1 MHYFS
6 LSFQGMVPNVEDKLL
21 FMKENLIKISKHR
34 AMKQSNI
41 DEQFAVL
48 DLNTYKIIK
57 RCIPLNIQEKSD
69 LEIAQ
74 DSDVGEWKDG
84 SMDPETGV
92 EQAETG
98 IKFSHFSDGVFL
110 PASLGSER
118 VLVLFNFFIRK
129 TFIPIYTT

>member
-1 MHYFS
+1 
-6 LSFQGMVPNVEDKLL
+6 MVPNVEDKLL

-48 DLNTYKIIK
+48 DLNTYNKIIK

-74 DSDVGEWKDG
+74 DSDLGEWKAG

-98 IKFSHFSDGVFL
+98 TIKFSHFSDGVFL
-110 PASLGSER
+110 CHA
-118 VLVLFNFFIRK
+118 
-129 TFIPIYTT
+129 IY